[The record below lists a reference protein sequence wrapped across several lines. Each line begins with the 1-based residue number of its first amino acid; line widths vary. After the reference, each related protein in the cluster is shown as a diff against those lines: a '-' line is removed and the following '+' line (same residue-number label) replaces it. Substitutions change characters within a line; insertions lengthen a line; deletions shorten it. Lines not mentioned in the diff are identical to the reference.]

1 MGFEKFEQQKEDVSA
16 MSKNKNINVRT
27 TIIPYMNKM
36 NKQWKLHIK
45 GFMKTITLALNVTK
59 ISEKS
64 VEKNFFWLQLAYGR
78 TLEDVILWCLL
89 LQMKLNHT
97 FESSTF
103 LFFF

>member
-45 GFMKTITLALNVTK
+45 GLMKTITLALNVTK
-59 ISEKS
+59 IWKK
-64 VEKNFFWLQLAYGR
+64 VLKNFFG
-78 TLEDVILWCLL
+78 C
-89 LQMKLNHT
+89 N
-97 FESSTF
+97 
-103 LFFF
+103 